1 MDRILR
7 GAPGWEQAI
16 ADAMQRA
23 TRPIAIDAR
32 LTPRDATGRVPAR
45 RFDRSHFPSARS
57 AATLL
62 LVYPG
67 AEGALTIPLTVR
79 HADLRAHAGEISL
92 PGGALDEGDAS
103 LEAAALREAEE
114 EIGIDHSKVR
124 IAGALDDIWIPVS
137 NFELRPVVATT
148 ASRPTFVAGTDE
160 VAEIIELPVERLFDE
175 DAVSEELI
183 EGSGWRLRAG
193 AYRQGDHRIWGA
205 TARTLDM
212 FATVLREAGIEP

>member
-7 GAPGWEQAI
+7 GAPGWEHAI
-16 ADAMQRA
+16 AGAVQAA
-23 TRPIAIDAR
+23 THPIAIDAR
-32 LTPRDATGRVPAR
+32 LTPRDATGRAPAR
-45 RFDRSHFPSARS
+45 RFDRSHFPVARP

-67 AEGALTIPLTVR
+67 SDGVLTIPLTVR

-92 PGGALDEGDAS
+92 PGGAVDAGDAS
-103 LEAAALREAEE
+103 PESAALREAEE
-114 EIGIDHSKVR
+114 EIGIE
-124 IAGALDDIWIPVS
+124 VS
-137 NFELRPVVATT
+137 NFELRPVVGTS
-148 ASRPTFVAGTDE
+148 ASRPNFVTGSDE
-160 VAEIIELPVERLFDE
+160 VAEIIELAVERLFGE

-212 FATVLREAGIEP
+212 FAAVLREAWIGA

>member
-7 GAPGWEQAI
+7 GAPGWEHAI
-16 ADAMQRA
+16 AGAVQAA
-23 TRPIAIDAR
+23 THPIAIDAR
-32 LTPRDATGRVPAR
+32 LTPRDATGRAPAR
-45 RFDRSHFPSARS
+45 RFDRSHFPVARP

-67 AEGALTIPLTVR
+67 SDGVLTIPLTVR

-92 PGGALDEGDAS
+92 PGGAVDAGDAS
-103 LEAAALREAEE
+103 PESAALREAEE
-114 EIGIDHSKVR
+114 EIGIDPSKVQ
-124 IAGALDDIWIPVS
+124 IAGTLDDIWIPVS
-137 NFELRPVVATT
+137 NFELRPVVGTS
-148 ASRPTFVAGTDE
+148 ASRPNFVTGSDE
-160 VAEIIELPVERLFDE
+160 VAEIIELAVERLFGE

-212 FATVLREAGIEP
+212 FAAVLREAWIGA